1 MNVQLRAIEAVCNKR
16 HLRATQQGDT
26 DTVASANVCAYLD
39 KHIAEF
45 KAKNRPQWQIGF
57 LESLH
62 SAYSTAI

>member
-1 MNVQLRAIEAVCNKR
+1 MNVQLRAIEAVCDKR
-16 HLRATQQGDT
+16 HLRAIQQGDT

-45 KAKNRPQWQIGF
+45 KAKNRSEAHIQF

-62 SAYSTAI
+62 SAYSAPI